1 MDVLKLLDII
11 LYIVLASTFE
21 DSTFQ
26 LSIHWDNSMSALKD
40 GWFTSNLKSTEKSI
54 KP

>member
-1 MDVLKLLDII
+1 MDVLNRLDII

-21 DSTFQ
+21 NSTFQ
-26 LSIHWDNSMSALKD
+26 LSIHWTTALSALKD